1 MAISVTADRML
12 NHLEMVYRPGER
24 ELAKAVFELLGC
36 ECRDSGGP
44 FLSVRVDPP
53 TGDYLDNAMYASEVT
68 PEQWAFEQ
76 TLQGSLESDAGQAYL
91 DLLARA
97 PQRAFHFG
105 IGFSGLEQWEAAV
118 ARIADAG
125 DNHPDLKGRIG
136 VRAVFRPGDPGSFGD
151 TFVQAFV
158 HTDVV
163 AAGLLSLGQ
172 HVELQ
177 HYYPEHRR

>member
-12 NHLEMVYRPGER
+12 NHVEMAYRPGER
-24 ELAKAVFELLGC
+24 ELAKLVFELLGC
-36 ECRDSGGP
+36 EHRDSGGP
-44 FLSVRVDPP
+44 FLSVRVDPA
-53 TGDYLDNAMYASEVT
+53 TGDFLDNAIYASEVT
-68 PEQWAFEQ
+68 PEQWGFEQ
-76 TLQGSLESDAGQAYL
+76 TLARSLDGEAGRSYL
-91 DLLARA
+91 ELLARA

-105 IGFSGLEQWEAAV
+105 IGFAALESWEAAV

-125 DNHPDLKGRIG
+125 DNHPELGGRIG

-163 AAGLLSLGQ
+163 AAGFLTIGQ
-172 HVELQ
+172 HIELQ
-177 HYYPEHRR
+177 HYFPEHRR